1 MSEAEARAAIDNLLT
16 EAGWV
21 LQDIR
26 KINLSAGK
34 GIAVREFPTKSGPAD
49 YMLFVDRK
57 AVGTI
62 EAKKEGTTLSGVA
75 EQTARYNASVSDNL
89 PHVDEVLPIAYESTG
104 IETFFR
110 NLRDPDSCS
119 RRVFAFHSP
128 DMLADWIDQDK
139 PLRQR
144 LRELPVLD
152 PYNLR
157 QCQIEAITNL
167 EISLSYARPRAL
179 LQMATGSGKTYAAI
193 SEIYRLIKFAK
204 AKRILFLVDRCSLG
218 RQVKKEFQSYIPFDD
233 NRSFTDLYIVQHMTT
248 NVFDPD
254 AKVCITTI
262 QRLFS
267 MLKGDQEL
275 DASLEE
281 KSLYESDAPDID
293 PQAIQFQGKIPIE
306 TFDFIIVDECH
317 RSIYNLWRQV
327 LEYFDSFIIGLTA
340 TPSNQT
346 IGFFNKNLVM
356 EYDHNRAVADKV
368 NVGFDVYRIK
378 TQTTEK
384 GGIIEAGFYV
394 DKRDKQTRKV
404 RWEKLDE
411 DIEYTPDQLDR
422 SIVVKDQI
430 RTVIREFKDKL
441 FTDIFPGRTEIPKTL
456 IFAKD
461 DSHAEDITEIVR
473 QEFAKGND
481 FCKKITYR
489 TQENT
494 DDLIASFRNSFNPRI
509 VVSVDMISTG
519 TDIKP
524 LECILFMR
532 DVKSVVYFEQ
542 MKGRGT
548 RVIDPHDLLAVTPDA
563 KIKTHFI
570 IVDAVG
576 VCESEKTQSSPLD
589 RQKSV
594 PTPKLIN
601 NIALGIRDND
611 TISSLASRLSRL
623 DLELES
629 RDNERIKELSGGKSL
644 SAIVGDLLSAI
655 DPDKMYDHAKE
666 KTLPQEPDEKQCK
679 KAREELVLTACAPFD
694 NPDLRDLL
702 ATLNKKTEQTM
713 DTTTLDTVTESGF
726 SQEAKDKASSIV
738 RKFEQFI
745 EENKDHITALQI
757 LYNLPYKKRHIT
769 YEEIRDLAERIEMP
783 PYGFTTETLWR
794 AYEQLEKSKVRPA
807 SIQKQLTDIISLVR
821 FASHKEDVLEPF
833 REHVEHRFNE
843 WLKDQQLLG
852 KTFSEKQI
860 QWLTMI
866 AEHIAGSGS
875 VDKNDFLLPPFSGSG
890 GIIKAKE
897 VFGEGLDGVIEELN
911 SVLVG

>member
-1 MSEAEARAAIDNLLT
+1 MSEEEVCVVIDNLLI
-16 EAGWV
+16 EAGWFV
-21 LQDIR
+21 QDVR
-26 KINLSAGK
+26 KINLSVGR

-57 AVGTI
+57 ALGTI

-75 EQTARYNASVSDNL
+75 EQTARYNASIPDNL
-89 PHVDEVLPIAYESTG
+89 PKVDGILPIAYESTG

-110 NLRDPDSCS
+110 NLHDPDACS

-128 DMLADWIDQDK
+128 DMLADWIEQDK

-167 EISLSYARPRAL
+167 EISLSHARPRAL

-204 AKRILFLVDRCSLG
+204 AKRVLFLVDRCSLG
-218 RQVKKEFQSYIPFDD
+218 RQVKKEFQNYIPFDD
-233 NRSFTDLYIVQHMTT
+233 NRAFTDLYIVQHMTT

-267 MLKGDQEL
+267 MLKGDQEI

-293 PQAIQFQGKIPIE
+293 PQAVKFQGKIPIE

-411 DIEYTPDQLDR
+411 DIEYASDQLDR

-430 RTVIREFKDKL
+430 RTIIREFKDKL
-441 FTDIFPGRTEIPKTL
+441 FTDIFPGRTEVPKTL

-473 QEFAKGND
+473 EEFGKGND

-494 DDLIASFRNSFNPRI
+494 DDLIASFRNSYNPRI
-509 VVSVDMISTG
+509 AVTVDMISTG

-532 DVKSVVYFEQ
+532 DVKSAMYFEQ

-548 RVIDPHDLLAVTPDA
+548 RVIDSDDLMAVTPDA
-563 KIKTHFI
+563 KTKTHFI
-570 IVDAVG
+570 LVDAVG
-576 VCESEKTQSSPLD
+576 VCESEKTQSFPLD

-594 PTPKLIN
+594 PTPKLLN
-601 NIALGIRDND
+601 NIAIGIRDND
-611 TISSLASRLSRL
+611 TLSSLASRLSRL
-623 DLELES
+623 DLELEP
-629 RDNERIKELSGGKSL
+629 RDIERIKAISGGKSL
-644 SAIVGDLLSAI
+644 SNIVNDLVSAI
-655 DPDKMYDHAKE
+655 DPDIAYDRDK
-666 KTLPQEPDEKQCK
+666 
-679 KAREELVLTACAPFD
+679 ACAPFD
-694 NPDLRDLL
+694 NPELRELL
-702 ATLNKKTEQTM
+702 TALNKKTEQTI
-713 DTTTLDTVTESGF
+713 DTVTIDTITQSGF
-726 SQEAKDKASSIV
+726 DQQAKDKASSIIK
-738 RKFEQFI
+738 KFEQFI
-745 EENKDHITALQI
+745 AENKDKITALQI
-757 LYNLPYKKRHIT
+757 LYNLPYKKRHVT
-769 YEEIRDLAERIEMP
+769 YEEIRELAERIEMP
-783 PYGFTTETLWR
+783 PYGFTTDTLWR

-807 SIQKQLTDIISLVR
+807 SIQNQLTDIVSLVR
-821 FASHKEDVLEPF
+821 FAIHQEEVLEPF
-833 REHVEHRFNE
+833 KEYVEHRFQE
-843 WLKDQQLLG
+843 WLKNQQLLG
-852 KTFSEKQI
+852 KTFSVKQI

-866 AEHIAGSGS
+866 SEHIAGSGS
-875 VDKNDFLLPPFSGSG
+875 VDKNDFLLPPFSASG

-897 VFGEGLDGVIEELN
+897 IFGDELDVVIEELN

>member
-1 MSEAEARAAIDNLLT
+1 MSEEEARVVIDNLLT

-21 LQDIR
+21 IQDVR
-26 KINLSAGK
+26 KINLSAGR

-75 EQTARYNASVSDNL
+75 EQTARYNASVPDNL
-89 PHVDEVLPIAYESTG
+89 PKIDDVLPFAYESTG

-110 NLRDPDSCS
+110 NLRDPDTCS

-128 DMLADWIDQDK
+128 DTLAEWIEQDK
-139 PLRQR
+139 SLRQR
-144 LRELPVLD
+144 LRELPILD

-167 EISLSYARPRAL
+167 EISLRHARPRAL
-179 LQMATGSGKTYAAI
+179 LQMATGSGKTYTAI
-193 SEIYRLIKFAK
+193 SEIYRLIKFGK
-204 AKRILFLVDRCSLG
+204 ARRVLFLVDRCSLG
-218 RQVKKEFQSYIPFDD
+218 RQVKKEFQNYIPFDD
-233 NRSFTDLYIVQHMTT
+233 NRNFTDLYIVQHMTA
-248 NVFDPD
+248 NVFDQD

-275 DASLEE
+275 DVSLEE
-281 KSLYESDAPDID
+281 KSLYEADAPAID
-293 PQAIQFQGKIPIE
+293 PQAVQFQGKIPIE

-394 DKRDKQTRKV
+394 DKRDRQTRKI

-430 RTVIREFKDKL
+430 RTIIREFKDKL
-441 FTDIFPGRTEIPKTL
+441 FTDIFPGRTEVPKTL

-473 QEFAKGND
+473 EEFSKGND

-509 VVSVDMISTG
+509 AVTVDMISTG

-532 DVKSVVYFEQ
+532 DVKSAVYFEQ

-548 RVIDPHDLLAVTPDA
+548 RVIDSHDLLAVTPDA
-563 KIKTHFI
+563 KTKTHFI
-570 IVDAVG
+570 IVDAIG
-576 VCESEKTQSSPLD
+576 VCESEKVQSSPLD

-594 PTPKLIN
+594 PTPKLLN
-601 NIALGIRDND
+601 NIAIGIRDND
-611 TISSLASRLSRL
+611 TLSSLASRLSRL

-644 SAIVGDLLSAI
+644 NVIVGDLISAI
-655 DPDKMYDHAKE
+655 DPDKVYDSAKE
-666 KTLPQEPDEKQCK
+666 KVSPHEPDEKQCK

-702 ATLNKKTEQTM
+702 TVLNKKTEQTI
-713 DTTTLDTVTESGF
+713 DTTTLDTVTDTGF

-738 RKFEQFI
+738 KKFEQFI
-745 EENKDHITALQI
+745 EENKDQITALQI

-769 YEEIRDLAERIEMP
+769 YEEIRELAEKIEMP
-783 PYGFTTETLWR
+783 PYGFITETLWR
-794 AYEQLEKSKVRPA
+794 AYEQLEKSKVRSA
-807 SIQKQLTDIISLVR
+807 SARKQLTDIISLVR

-833 REHVEHRFNE
+833 KEHVEHRFYE
-843 WLKDQQLLG
+843 WLKNQQLLG
-852 KTFSEKQI
+852 KTFNEKQI

-897 VFGEGLDGVIEELN
+897 VFGEELDGVIEELN

>member
-1 MSEAEARAAIDNLLT
+1 MSEEEARKVIDNLLQ

-21 LQDIR
+21 IQDVR
-26 KINLSAGK
+26 KINLSAAK
-34 GIAVREFPTKSGPAD
+34 GVAVREFPTKSGPSD

-75 EQTARYNASVSDNL
+75 EQTARYNASVLDNL
-89 PHVDEVLPIAYESTG
+89 PKVDDVLPIAYESTG

-110 NLRDPDSCS
+110 NQRDPDCRS
-119 RRVFAFHSP
+119 RRIFAFHTP
-128 DMLADWIDQDK
+128 DSLADWIQESA
-139 PLRQR
+139 PLRAR
-144 LRELPVLD
+144 LRELPPLD

-157 QCQIEAITNL
+157 QCQIEAVTNL
-167 EISLSYARPRAL
+167 EVSLSQARPRAL
-179 LQMATGSGKTYAAI
+179 LQMATGSGKTYTAI

-204 AKRILFLVDRCSLG
+204 ARRVLFLVDRCSLG

-233 NRSFTDLYIVQHMTT
+233 NRAFTDLYIVQHMTT
-248 NVFDPD
+248 NVFDQD

-267 MLKGDQEL
+267 MLKGDQDL
-275 DASLEE
+275 DVSLEE
-281 KSLYESDAPDID
+281 KSLYESAAPDID
-293 PQAIQFQGKIPIE
+293 PQAIKFRGKIPIE

-368 NVGFDVYRIK
+368 NVGFDVYRIR
-378 TQTTEK
+378 TETTEK
-384 GGIIEAGFYV
+384 GGKIPSGFYV

-411 DIEYTPDQLDR
+411 DIDYTPDQLDR

-430 RTVIREFKDKL
+430 RTVIREFKAKL
-441 FTDIFPGRTEIPKTL
+441 LTEIFPGRTEVPKTL
-456 IFAKD
+456 IFSKD

-473 QEFAKGND
+473 EEFGKGND

-489 TQENT
+489 TQEST
-494 DDLIASFRNSFNPRI
+494 DDLIAAFRNSFNPRI
-509 VVSVDMISTG
+509 AVTVDMISTG

-532 DVKSVVYFEQ
+532 DVKSAVYFEQ

-548 RVIDPHDLLAVTPDA
+548 RVIDPDDLLAVTPDA
-563 KIKTHFI
+563 KTKTHFI

-576 VCESEKTQSSPLD
+576 VCESEKSQTTTLD

-594 PTPKLIN
+594 PTPKLLN
-601 NIALGIRDND
+601 NVAIGIRDND
-611 TISSLASRLSRL
+611 TLSSLASRLSRL
-623 DLELES
+623 NLELEE
-629 RDNERIKELSGGKSL
+629 RDIQRIKEASGGKTL
-644 SAIVGDLLSAI
+644 SNIVNDLMSAI
-655 DPDKMYDHAKE
+655 DPDIAYDRDK
-666 KTLPQEPDEKQCK
+666 
-679 KAREELVLTACAPFD
+679 ACAPFD
-694 NPDLRDLL
+694 NPDFRELL
-702 ATLNKKTEQTM
+702 TALQTKAEQTI
-713 DTTTLDTVTESGF
+713 DTTTVDKVIQSGYD
-726 SQEAKDKASSIV
+726 QQAKEKASSLV
-738 RKFEQFI
+738 KKFEQFI
-745 EENKDHITALQI
+745 EENKDKITALQI
-757 LYNLPYKKRHIT
+757 IYNLPYKKRHVT
-769 YEEIRDLAERIEMP
+769 YEEIRELAEKIEMP
-783 PYGFTTETLWR
+783 PYGFTTDTLWR

-821 FASHKEDVLEPF
+821 FASRKEEVLEPF
-833 REHVEHRFNE
+833 REHVEHRFQE
-843 WLKDQQLLG
+843 WLKSQQLLG
-852 KTFSEKQI
+852 KTFTDRQI

-866 AEHIAGSGS
+866 ADHIAGSGS
-875 VDKNDFLLPPFSGSG
+875 VDKKDFLLPPFSGSG

-897 VFGEGLDGVIEELN
+897 VFGDRLDEVIEELN
-911 SVLVG
+911 SELVG